1 VNKRLISFLVCLA
14 LAVLQ
19 RISPTLGSPLSE
31 VPDFADQDQWV
42 FVEERPLV
50 LPGLAIL
57 GYEIGSV
64 KKYRH
69 TTRNLL
75 VGFEEFI
82 VGEERSFWK
91 RWGLE
96 DSSLMH
102 HALRKKDSEQ
112 WTIGPPGSQWRAITV
127 YEGIALKGIW
137 FFLFIP
143 SEREAF
149 GRYFPIP
156 ISRFKPI
163 EPPKKGE
170 ST

>member
-1 VNKRLISFLVCLA
+1 MNKRLISFLVCLA

-19 RISPTLGSPLSE
+19 HVSPTLGSPLSE

-42 FVEERPLV
+42 FVEERPLL

-82 VGEERSFWK
+82 VGEKRSFWK

-112 WTIGPPGSQWRAITV
+112 
-127 YEGIALKGIW
+127 
-137 FFLFIP
+137 
-143 SEREAF
+143 
-149 GRYFPIP
+149 
-156 ISRFKPI
+156 
-163 EPPKKGE
+163 
-170 ST
+170 

>member
-19 RISPTLGSPLSE
+19 QVNPSLGSQLTE
-31 VPDFADQDQWV
+31 VPDFTDQDQWV

-50 LPGLAIL
+50 LAGSGIL
-57 GYEIGSV
+57 GYEIGNV

-69 TTRNLL
+69 TSNKLL

-96 DSSLMH
+96 GRSSMY

-112 WTIGPPGSQWRAITV
+112 WIIGPPGSHWQSITV
-127 YEGIALKGIW
+127 YEGIGVKGIW

-143 SEREAF
+143 SQGEAF

-163 EPPKKGE
+163 EPPRKGE